1 MTELKRVLL
10 NDTIGAY
17 VELACIST
25 DTKPTSGIAEGSICK
40 EVDTGDIYMFNGTT
54 WVKQ

>member
-17 VELACIST
+17 VELAGDST
-25 DTKPTSGIAEGSICK
+25 DTKPTSGIAEGSVCK
-40 EVDTGDIYMFNGTT
+40 EVDTGDIYLFDGSA